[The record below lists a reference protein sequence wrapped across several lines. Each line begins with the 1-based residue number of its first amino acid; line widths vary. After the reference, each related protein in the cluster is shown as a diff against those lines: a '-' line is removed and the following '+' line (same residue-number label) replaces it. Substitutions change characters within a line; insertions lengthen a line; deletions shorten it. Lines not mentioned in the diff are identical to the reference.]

1 MALSDIVAEVEPDE
15 EGQREPETLT
25 GALRE
30 PDGETETLRLREGE
44 TEDEAVREC
53 VEAPLA
59 LKHGVADEVNETEEE
74 EVSLLVAAPLL
85 DCVLVLLADIVEDP
99 DKVLFDEGAALDEPD
114 DEAQRVAEGEG
125 EGLRE
130 RLGDAVADG
139 LRVCERLL
147 VALRHKV
154 TEPLIDAE
162 GDAEPPRPLPLTISV
177 GETLGLAE

>member
-1 MALSDIVAEVEPDE
+1 MALSDIVAEVELEE

-74 EVSLLVAAPLL
+74 EVLLLVAAPLL
-85 DCVLVLLADIVEDP
+85 DGVLVLLADIVEDP
-99 DKVLFDEGAALDEPD
+99 DKVLLDEGAALDESD

-125 EGLRE
+125 EELRE
-130 RLGDAVADG
+130 RLGDAVVDG
-139 LRVCERLL
+139 LRVRERRVVVLK
-147 VALRHKV
+147 RDV
-154 TEPLIDAE
+154 TELQIDDE
-162 GDAEPPRPLPLTISV
+162 GDAEPPRPLPLTISE

>member
-53 VEAPLA
+53 VEVPLA
-59 LKHGVADEVNETEEE
+59 LKHNVADEVIETEG
-74 EVSLLVAAPLL
+74 VGDALIVAAPLL
-85 DCVLVLLADIVEDP
+85 EGVLLKLVDIVEDL
-99 DKVLFDEGAALDEPD
+99 DKVLYDEGVELNEPD
-114 DEAQRVAEGEG
+114 DEAQRVAEEEG

-130 RLGDAVADG
+130 RLGDAVVDG
-139 LRVCERLL
+139 LRDCERLL
-147 VALRHKV
+147 VALKHKV
-154 TEPLIDAE
+154 TEPLMDAE
-162 GDAEPPRPLPLTISV
+162 GDAEPPRPLPLAIEE